1 MSPIFMFIR
10 SLSLRTSL
18 ALLFILA
25 FTHALAYAQSPVL
38 PQTTSTQTTTAAAA
52 AEATRPRRVHIV
64 TTADGTPRLENDV
77 VLAPLASQQSDP
89 LVKQKP
95 ITPFAEPLSLRF
107 RQLLTLGITE
117 RLGAPYVYG
126 ASGPYYYDCSGF
138 VWSVF
143 QSAGIPFER
152 ASART
157 FWSEFQPVK
166 PGEEFKFGTLVFFNN
181 LQHIGIVADEN
192 GFYHA
197 SRSNGVTYAP
207 FNKYW
212 TSRIDGFRA
221 IPLPQIA
228 AAE

>member
-1 MSPIFMFIR
+1 MSPIFMFTQ
-10 SLSLRTSL
+10 SLSLRASL
-18 ALLFILA
+18 ALLFIVA
-25 FTHALAYAQSPVL
+25 FTSASAYAQSPVL
-38 PQTTSTQTTTAAAA
+38 PQTTSTQATV
-52 AEATRPRRVHIV
+52 EATRPRRVHTV
-64 TTADGTPRLENDV
+64 TTADGTPRLENDLV
-77 VLAPLASQQSDP
+77 IAPLASQQSDP

-95 ITPFAEPLSLRF
+95 VTPFAEPLSLRF

-166 PGEEFKFGTLVFFNN
+166 PGEEFKFGTLVFST
-181 LQHIGIVADEN
+181 L
-192 GFYHA
+192 
-197 SRSNGVTYAP
+197 R
-207 FNKYW
+207 
-212 TSRIDGFRA
+212 
-221 IPLPQIA
+221 
-228 AAE
+228 